1 MQQKNQPGNMS
12 AQNNSPK
19 TWLIFSARLP
29 VKSSTKLLRVVWR
42 WTTSCWRCLCRRGD
56 ACAVFPRA
64 HSASEILR
72 KTPKLNGKVNATRY
86 RKSLFFGLCSHSRVL
101 KYSVQVSWMDYQFL
115 PFSSFQKI
123 PPFRPFLIW
132 FFKWATTKKLQWML
146 LPNHFPVLDST
157 SRCVLDCQISDF
169 YDFIQLAMFLNP
181 FACHHLPT
189 FPETNTR
196 TY

>member
-115 PFSSFQKI
+115 PFLVSKRSHLSVLFWSDSSSEQQQRNCNECCYQITFQFWI
-123 PPFRPFLIW
+123 R
-132 FFKWATTKKLQWML
+132 
-146 LPNHFPVLDST
+146 
-157 SRCVLDCQISDF
+157 
-169 YDFIQLAMFLNP
+169 
-181 FACHHLPT
+181 HHVAS
-189 FPETNTR
+189 
-196 TY
+196 